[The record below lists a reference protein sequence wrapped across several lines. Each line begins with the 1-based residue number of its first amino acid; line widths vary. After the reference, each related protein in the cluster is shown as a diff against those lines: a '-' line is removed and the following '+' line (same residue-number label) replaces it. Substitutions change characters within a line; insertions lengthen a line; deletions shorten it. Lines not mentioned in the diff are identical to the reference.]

1 MRSQQN
7 TKLGTSGDSAASVTL
22 IVGEVVKRR
31 GFFDSAVEMPKGGP
45 PRSSPPND
53 SLDEI
58 AVNENIVAVSI
69 QSTALREAVKAAL
82 GDFAVVDDLGVD
94 HAAVVI
100 ADLRSNVA
108 EEIGVLRARVR
119 RDSALLFVLPTTTLT
134 DAMISDAHAAGAY
147 ACVRS
152 PLVPSELANFVRMAL
167 DSRAAKGRVAD
178 LTRQLDLE
186 AHLASIGRI
195 SAGLS
200 HELSTPLL
208 VASMNLETI
217 RQESTRLCEMMAHR
231 GVSTSVDR
239 DGLLSAIE
247 DAQQAHDRLRSILDM
262 MRGLVG
268 RRRVNQHERIDLMA
282 AVAETQR
289 LLADQLAGVEVT
301 LIGSPTHVVAD
312 SVLIGQILQ
321 NLITNA
327 VTAARMLSSP
337 RIRLH
342 VYTYG
347 KSAIV
352 SVRDNGPGIAPDQHH
367 RIFEPFYTTRRGH
380 GGMGLGL
387 ALCREYALQMK
398 AEISLWSMPG
408 RGACFRVIFP
418 SAPDSH

>member
-1 MRSQQN
+1 MSE
-7 TKLGTSGDSAASVTL
+7 LGR
-22 IVGEVVKRR
+22 RR
-31 GFFDSAVEMPKGGP
+31 GFFDSVELPKQSVAQLP
-45 PRSSPPND
+45 SSPPND
-53 SLDEI
+53 SLDGM
-58 AVNENIVAVSI
+58 AVDDKIVALAIHSK
-69 QSTALREAVKAAL
+69 SLREAVRAAL
-82 GDFAVVDDLGVD
+82 GGDFTVVDDLGIE

-100 ADLRSNVA
+100 ADVRGQVTDQ
-108 EEIGVLRARVR
+108 IGVLRARVR
-119 RDSALLFVLPTTTLT
+119 RDSAVLVVLPPTGSADGLIRE
-134 DAMISDAHAAGAY
+134 AQAAGVY

-152 PLVPSELANFVRMAL
+152 PLVAAELCNVVRMAL

-178 LTRQLDLE
+178 LTKQLDLE
-186 AHLASIGRI
+186 THLASIGRI

-217 RQESTRLCEMMAHR
+217 RQESKRLCETMAHR
-231 GVSTSVDR
+231 GVATPIDR
-239 DGLLSAIE
+239 NSLLSAIE
-247 DAQQAHDRLRSILDM
+247 DAQQAHDRLRAILDM

-282 AVAETQR
+282 AVTDMQR

-301 LIGSPTHVVAD
+301 VIGSPTHVLAD
-312 SVLIGQILQ
+312 SVLVAQTLQ

-327 VTAARMLSSP
+327 VTAARSLSTP

-342 VYTYG
+342 VYRYG
-347 KSAIV
+347 QSCIV
-352 SVRDNGPGIAPDQHH
+352 SVRDNGPGIAPDQHQK
-367 RIFEPFYTTRRGH
+367 IFEPFYTTRRGH

-418 SAPDSH
+418 SPPSAD

>member
-1 MRSQQN
+1 M
-7 TKLGTSGDSAASVTL
+7 
-22 IVGEVVKRR
+22 
-31 GFFDSAVEMPKGGP
+31 AVDDK
-45 PRSSPPND
+45 
-53 SLDEI
+53 
-58 AVNENIVAVSI
+58 IVALAIHSK
-69 QSTALREAVKAAL
+69 SLREAVRAAL
-82 GDFAVVDDLGVD
+82 GGDFTVVDDLGIE

-100 ADLRSNVA
+100 ADVRGQVTDQ
-108 EEIGVLRARVR
+108 IGVLRARVR
-119 RDSALLFVLPTTTLT
+119 RDSAVLVVLPPTGSADGLIRE
-134 DAMISDAHAAGAY
+134 AQAAGVY

-152 PLVPSELANFVRMAL
+152 PLVAAELCNVVRMAL

-178 LTRQLDLE
+178 LTKQLDLE
-186 AHLASIGRI
+186 THLASIGRI

-217 RQESTRLCEMMAHR
+217 RQESKRLCETMAHR
-231 GVSTSVDR
+231 GVATPIDR
-239 DGLLSAIE
+239 NSLLSAIE
-247 DAQQAHDRLRSILDM
+247 DAQQAHDRLRAILDM

-282 AVAETQR
+282 AVTDMQR

-301 LIGSPTHVVAD
+301 VIGSPTHVLAD
-312 SVLIGQILQ
+312 SVLVAQTLQ

-327 VTAARMLSSP
+327 VTAARSLSTP

-342 VYTYG
+342 VYRYG
-347 KSAIV
+347 QSCIV
-352 SVRDNGPGIAPDQHH
+352 SVRDNGPGIAPDQHQK
-367 RIFEPFYTTRRGH
+367 IFEPFYTTRRGH

-418 SAPDSH
+418 SPPSAD